1 MTPDIAIPALR
12 TPDDRF
18 SALPGHAFAPHYIE
32 DLAGYPGLR
41 LHYVDENAASRGAV
55 FLCLHGEP
63 TWSYL
68 YRRMIP
74 VFAATGARVVAPDLF
89 GFGRSDKP
97 IEDAV
102 YTFAFHRKTLLA
114 FIERLDLRDITLVVQ
129 DWGGLLGLT
138 LPMEMPERFS
148 RLIVMNTTLATGET
162 PGPGFDA
169 WKAYAAANPDLPVGA
184 LMKRSTPHL
193 TAAEVAAYDAPFP
206 DARYKG
212 GARRF
217 PQMVMVSPEMEGADV
232 SRAAVRWWQ
241 QDWRGQSFMAVG
253 MKDPVLGPDVMARLR
268 GVIRDCPAPMEIAEG
283 GHFVQEWGEDIA
295 RAAVAAFGGR

>member
-1 MTPDIAIPALR
+1 MTAETLIPTLR
-12 TPDDRF
+12 TPEARF
-18 SALPGHAFAPHYIE
+18 DGLAGYSHVPHYIN
-32 DLAGYPGLR
+32 DLPGYHGLR
-41 LHYVDENAASRGAV
+41 LHYIDENAGATGPV

-74 VFAATGARVVAPDLF
+74 VFAATGARVVAPDFF

-97 IEDAV
+97 VEDAT
-102 YTFAFHRKTLLA
+102 YTFSFHRQTLLA
-114 FIERLDLRDITLVVQ
+114 FIERMDLRNITLVVQ

-138 LPMEMPERFS
+138 LPMAMPERFS

-193 TAAEVAAYDAPFP
+193 TAAEVAAYDAPYP
-206 DARYKG
+206 DVRYKA

-217 PQMVMVSPEMEGADV
+217 PQMVMVSPDMEGADV
-232 SRAAVRWWQ
+232 SRAAARWWQ
-241 QDWRGQSFMAVG
+241 NDWRGQSFMAVG
-253 MKDPVLGPDVMARLR
+253 MKDPVLGPDVMGRLR
-268 GVIRDCPAPMEIAEG
+268 AVIRGCPAPMEIAEG